1 MVIMLVV
8 FKPYLSFHQFFYFIT
23 LFIDCQMCDLFCT
36 CDGPEEPHEVSH
48 RSAVFTGSCCSV
60 FMHVHAKSFSLL
72 DVRRSMWSHSVFMC
86 VFFHMRLFAFIANVY
101 FTYCHVNLLTMYFPI
116 IKS

>member
-8 FKPYLSFHQFFYFIT
+8 FNPYLSYHQFFYFIT

-48 RSAVFTGSCCSV
+48 RRAVFTCSCC
-60 FMHVHAKSFSLL
+60 AKSFSLL
-72 DVRRSMWSHSVFMC
+72 DVIRIMWLPSVFIC